1 MSLFSFSEH
10 PMFVACLGPQQT
22 LKYVTVSL
30 IFILYISKMRI
41 CTKVYASILS
51 LIFLKYCIYIIIKVL
66 GINIFDI
73 QKTWSLWISW
83 LDYNWYVLMIRYCYY
98 DYIRSFSAHTDDWVN
113 CHRRIPGSGL
123 LLIFKTRCLKLFHD

>member
-51 LIFLKYCIYIIIKVL
+51 LIFLKYCIYIIIKDKYFL
-66 GINIFDI
+66 IY
-73 QKTWSLWISW
+73 KK
-83 LDYNWYVLMIRYCYY
+83 R
-98 DYIRSFSAHTDDWVN
+98 
-113 CHRRIPGSGL
+113 GL
-123 LLIFKTRCLKLFHD
+123 PEYLE

>member
-1 MSLFSFSEH
+1 MSLFSFLEH

-30 IFILYISKMRI
+30 IFILHISKMRI

-66 GINIFDI
+66 LGDKYFLIYKNVV
-73 QKTWSLWISW
+73 SLIILS
-83 LDYNWYVLMIRYCYY
+83 R
-98 DYIRSFSAHTDDWVN
+98 
-113 CHRRIPGSGL
+113 
-123 LLIFKTRCLKLFHD
+123 LFNTIGMF